1 MASIVER
8 PRKNGTVSYQV
19 KWREPDGA
27 WGSETW
33 GTQSEAEM
41 WVRLLD
47 SCDGS
52 SAEARKR
59 FDEAR
64 KGGVTLGEVFDQ
76 HLAQLTNVGPYQLKR
91 YRSAIDEHFA
101 TMTGRTVAGITRT
114 DITSWVNQMRKKPG
128 RYGQPMAA
136 KTIANHHGLLSA
148 CMTTAVILGYRPDN
162 PCKGVKLPKSAHTEE
177 IIRFITPTEWARIM
191 ENMDP
196 HFRPFFQFLVGTGL
210 RFGEA
215 TALTARDFVLD
226 GPTPSVTVSKAWKED
241 DSRGYYIGPPK
252 TKKSRRT
259 VSLAPSTVEAVR
271 PLVEAAGTGYVFK
284 LKRGG
289 VMRSGSTY
297 NRAWEPAL
305 KKAGYAK
312 TTKDGAGNSPRIHD
326 IRHTHAS
333 WLLQAGMEI
342 FPLSRRLGHESV
354 TVSIDR
360 YSHLMPDASFQAAQI
375 AQKALEG

>member
-1 MASIVER
+1 
-8 PRKNGTVSYQV
+8 
-19 KWREPDGA
+19 
-27 WGSETW
+27 
-33 GTQSEAEM
+33 M

-91 YRSAIDEHFA
+91 YRSAMDEHFA
-101 TMTGRTVAGITRT
+101 TMTGRTIAGITRT

-177 IIRFITPTEWARIM
+177 IIRFITPAEWARIM
-191 ENMDP
+191 EHMDP

-210 RFGEA
+210 RFG
-215 TALTARDFVLD
+215 
-226 GPTPSVTVSKAWKED
+226 
-241 DSRGYYIGPPK
+241 
-252 TKKSRRT
+252 
-259 VSLAPSTVEAVR
+259 
-271 PLVEAAGTGYVFK
+271 
-284 LKRGG
+284 
-289 VMRSGSTY
+289 
-297 NRAWEPAL
+297 
-305 KKAGYAK
+305 
-312 TTKDGAGNSPRIHD
+312 
-326 IRHTHAS
+326 
-333 WLLQAGMEI
+333 
-342 FPLSRRLGHESV
+342 
-354 TVSIDR
+354 
-360 YSHLMPDASFQAAQI
+360 
-375 AQKALEG
+375 